1 MLAGEAALGSKVGV
15 RSMSHPT
22 AGAHLVGERQTT
34 KKITTAT
41 RSQSPL
47 PCPKLACA
55 SRGALGAA
63 AAQMCQDRPST
74 KS

>member
-1 MLAGEAALGSKVGV
+1 MLAGEAALGSKVEARGT
-15 RSMSHPT
+15 SHPT
-22 AGAHLVGERQTT
+22 AGTHLVGERQTT

-47 PCPKLACA
+47 PCPKPARA
-55 SRGALGAA
+55 SGGALGAA